1 MRNLPRLG
9 IESVSLALAGR
20 FSSMVPTT
28 KSHFFSPRVVSD
40 SVNSLLFLHLC
51 IKTEES
57 LKSLWSEIGC
67 VFEKSTDWVTHS
79 LHKRGIWGRKSL
91 LSLASYRRS
100 ASQDRVT
107 GQLSNQGEPAS
118 APFTDQPVLVS
129 GASVLMGTV
138 STCIFSWW
146 NFLEL
151 ALTRKRYFIERYIL
165 SVNVTKYSK
174 FCIVLHLKLSWNNR
188 TDKKKK
194 NRHHQE
200 MEAILGSALFKLLSS
215 VENSLPTLWLSPFL
229 SFFLSLSFFFLQLS
243 FLLKY
248 VFS

>member
-100 ASQDRVT
+100 SSQDRVT
-107 GQLSNQGEPAS
+107 GQLSNQWEPAS

-151 ALTRKRYFIERYIL
+151 ALTRKRYVIERYIL

-194 NRHHQE
+194 IDITKKWKQYLALLCLNCCPLWK
-200 MEAILGSALFKLLSS
+200 ILYPRCGWVPF
-215 VENSLPTLWLSPFL
+215 FL
-229 SFFLSLSFFFLQLS
+229 SFSLSLFFFCN
-243 FLLKY
+243 
-248 VFS
+248 